1 METLA
6 AEARAFGFR
15 LTPTQEQLFNAYAR
29 ELVAWNLRANLTSI
43 AEPHEIQVKHFLDS
57 LTCFLAIPDGLPL
70 RTVLDVGSGAGFP
83 GLPIKI
89 YDPSLEVTLLESVAK
104 KTDFLRHVAKLLD
117 FQGLRV
123 INGRAE
129 ALGQDPAHREAYDL
143 VVARAVADL
152 ATLSEYCL
160 PFCRVGGVFV
170 AQKKAAID
178 AEIRNAAGAI
188 ATLGGELRRQVPV
201 NLPGVEGR
209 QLLVIVKT
217 SPTPQRYPRRPGVPT
232 KRPLI

>member
-6 AEARAFGFR
+6 AEAQAYGFR
-15 LTPTQEQLFNAYAR
+15 LTPDQEQLFTVYAR

-43 AEPHEIQVKHFLDS
+43 AEPHDIQVKHFLDS
-57 LTCFLAIPDGLPL
+57 LTCLLAIPAELEV

-89 YDPSLEVTLLESVAK
+89 YDPSLEVTLLESVGK
-104 KTDFLRHVAKLLD
+104 KTDFLRHMAGILNY
-117 FQGLRV
+117 QGLCV
-123 INGRAE
+123 VNGRAE
-129 ALGQDPAHREAYDL
+129 ALGQDPAHREKYDL
-143 VVARAVADL
+143 VLARAVAEL
-152 ATLSEYCL
+152 AILSEYCL
-160 PFCRVGGVFV
+160 PFCRVGGVFI

-178 AEIRNAAGAI
+178 AEIRNATGAI
-188 ATLGGELRRQVPV
+188 ATLGGELRRQLPV
-201 NLPGVEGR
+201 TLPRAESR

-217 SPTPQRYPRRPGVPT
+217 SPTPPRYPRRPGVPA